1 MSTEGVLFSSETK
14 REGEEEE
21 GEGVVSV
28 LVLMLM
34 LVMGRLKRV
43 VRKGTS
49 CRVNETLAIHLEVAF
64 HKFLSLTA

>member
-14 REGEEEE
+14 GEGEDEE

-28 LVLMLM
+28 LVLM